1 MGRRDTSSLQ
11 NSKQYIYKPLPLR
24 DRTCNSLPKSQLQKN
39 VTNSKKSD
47 NHYLHQVNIKI
58 NIKSDVLFI
67 AFPSLII
74 ALSWWRYLHNSMKL
88 WAMMCGATEDEQV
101 MMESSEKMTSTGGG
115 NDKSLQYSCL
125 KNPTNNNNKKTT
137 PWTVWKGKKRWHL
150 EMSPPGQKV
159 FNMLLRKSAEIAPE
173 RIKRMGQMEMTQS
186 CGYASGWK

>member
-74 ALSWWRYLHNSMKL
+74 ALSW
-88 WAMMCGATEDEQV
+88 
-101 MMESSEKMTSTGGG
+101 
-115 NDKSLQYSCL
+115 
-125 KNPTNNNNKKTT
+125 
-137 PWTVWKGKKRWHL
+137 
-150 EMSPPGQKV
+150 
-159 FNMLLRKSAEIAPE
+159 
-173 RIKRMGQMEMTQS
+173 
-186 CGYASGWK
+186 